1 MQFGFKDNWVFLPP
15 ETEAAIDRMGP
26 FSRHALFLRCC
37 QQLHQTQGNP
47 PPDPN
52 NPLATTGFT
61 VPRGLIGARDIAKLR
76 TMIDEGLKRTDPPFE
91 PTSDDPGYAL
101 DWQEKD
107 YPRATKILEKAF
119 TGDVEAAIQGFFGCD
134 FLIRSVTAGRL
145 FPSEEQT
152 ISYRWH
158 RDAETPN
165 QIHVILYLTDLS
177 DTSGSTDLL
186 PLQDTVAVAS
196 AGYDFPAIADRKSDL
211 SAECAQANRAYA
223 PYRVEAKAGDAL
235 IFTPNRVLHRGVQ
248 PTEGARDALLIV
260 VLPSPI
266 PWRQALQA
274 AAEKIF
280 VSRHALNVETDPFF
294 RYRPKAPCGHIPAW
308 VRRFSMNPPNWE
320 DEATL

>member
-1 MQFGFKDNWVFLPP
+1 
-15 ETEAAIDRMGP
+15 
-26 FSRHALFLRCC
+26 FLRCC
-37 QQLHQTQGNP
+37 QQLHQTQGHQP
-47 PPDPN
+47 ADTN

-61 VPRGLIGARDIAKLR
+61 VPRNLIGARDITKLR
-76 TMIDEGLKRTDPPFE
+76 TMISDGLNRTNPPFV

-107 YPRATKILEKAF
+107 IPRATKILEKAF
-119 TGDVEAAIQGFFGCD
+119 TGDVEAVIQGFFGCD
-134 FLIRSVTAGRL
+134 FLIRTVTAGRL

-152 ISYRWH
+152 VSYRWH

-186 PLQDTVAVAS
+186 PLQDTIAVAS
-196 AGYDFPAIADRKSDL
+196 AGYDFPPIANRKSDL
-211 SAECAQANRAYA
+211 SEECAKTNRAYT

-235 IFTPNRVLHRGVQ
+235 VFTPNRVLHRGVQ

-266 PWRQALQA
+266 PWRQALHMNSKNIYVT
-274 AAEKIF
+274 E
-280 VSRHALNVETDPFF
+280 HALNVETDPFF
-294 RYRPKAPCGHIPAW
+294 QYRPKGQCGHIPAW
-308 VRRFSMNPPNWE
+308 VRRFSMTPPNWD
-320 DEATL
+320 DEANL